1 MVDLNGFKAVNDTR
15 GHEIGDRLLQY
26 IAANLKKV
34 IRAHDTVARLGG
46 DEFTLLLTNLPSD
59 LPLSRIIEIST
70 SRVEETLTRPFELDE
85 ESFTVS
91 GSVGV
96 AIYPD
101 DTTDEILLRR
111 LADQR
116 MYQHKRQ
123 TPFAHV

>member
-59 LPLSRIIEIST
+59 LPLSRIVKITT
-70 SRVEETLTRPFELDE
+70 SRVEETLLRPFELDD

-96 AIYPD
+96 AVYPD

-116 MYQHKRQ
+116 MYEQKRQ

>member
-1 MVDLNGFKAVNDTR
+1 MVDLNGFKTVNDTR

-34 IRAHDTVARLGG
+34 IRASDTAARLGG
-46 DEFTLLLTNLPSD
+46 DEFTLVLTNLPSN

-70 SRVEETLTRPFELDE
+70 SRVEETLMRPFELDD
-85 ESFTVS
+85 ESFMVS

-116 MYQHKRQ
+116 MYEQKRQ